1 MSTAPAEHPAVF
13 SDTIMAQLFD
23 VLTAEADDVA
33 ALYGRPMRVLDPMAG
48 IGTIHRL
55 AGPDV
60 TLDHNTILRADAD
73 NATRAL
79 AAAKPKTHTITRL
92 AAAPDPPLQVAQPLP
107 RLLDLRQAEQAL
119 LLPRDSRNDAQAE
132 AASRYAVLGAEIS
145 YLQAT
150 VVALRNQQRAM
161 VMPQFMTAPPA
172 PPTPPGYPQPRNVPM
187 ETIMSDQPI
196 PAAVRAPQEQA
207 VLVPAAVQAGPPT
220 SIQVPVPELPYVPGR
235 AGGGALGMNVD
246 SDPDEDEHLKSSAMA
261 GGQWV

>member
-1 MSTAPAEHPAVF
+1 MGKAKKNTL
-13 SDTIMAQLFD
+13 TIMEAVPPETPVKPVKARGSRQRRKNGLPDYRTFAAARSR
-23 VLTAEADDVA
+23 AEKR
-33 ALYGRPMRVLDPMAG
+33 LPMA
-48 IGTIHRL
+48 IR
-55 AGPDV
+55 
-60 TLDHNTILRADAD
+60 
-73 NATRAL
+73 
-79 AAAKPKTHTITRL
+79 
-92 AAAPDPPLQVAQPLP
+92 
-107 RLLDLRQAEQAL
+107 E
-119 LLPRDSRNDAQAE
+119 QAE